1 LKSEFVGMFVLQ
13 TIILQVLGAIIGLP
27 WWISLLA
34 CLSLFL
40 PIVGMIVNNV
50 YNIWALIAIWQHG
63 WGIVGR

>member
-1 LKSEFVGMFVLQ
+1 M